1 MNPEHQPAW
10 LVRPPR
16 ERLART
22 LGIAA
27 WVVTAAVLALVGLMR
42 QVRIPLPEG
51 VDLSF
56 LPPFHAI
63 VNATA
68 AIVLVLALA
77 AVRRGRLALHRGLML
92 TAMALSVVFLLGYVA
107 YHFTTD
113 EVRFGDADLDG
124 KVDAAELAAVG
135 GTRAVYLVLLFSHI
149 VLAAVSLPFILL
161 TFIAALT
168 NRFEAHRRLARWVFP
183 MWLYVA
189 ATGPVCYLMLRS
201 YYP

>member
-1 MNPEHQPAW
+1 MNPGQQPAW
-10 LVRPPR
+10 LARPPR

-42 QVRIPLPEG
+42 QVRIPLPAG
-51 VDLSF
+51 IDLSF

-63 VNATA
+63 VNAAA
-68 AIVLVLALA
+68 AIVLVAALV

-107 YHFTTD
+107 YHFTSD

-124 KVDAAELAAVG
+124 TVDAAELAAVG
-135 GTRAVYLVLLFSHI
+135 RTRAIYLVLLFSHI

-168 NRFEAHRRLARWVFP
+168 NRFETHRRLARWVFP

>member
-161 TFIAALT
+161 IFIAALT